1 MRDTS
6 RTTIEFKT
14 NELRTRLT
22 FLYFYL
28 EFFGLL
34 HRKLRAPLH
43 LLLLRFIITVVSFV
57 TIFVR
62 SLEKLSETRLCIIL
76 VRNVE

>member
-1 MRDTS
+1 MH
-6 RTTIEFKT
+6 F
-14 NELRTRLT
+14 
-22 FLYFYL
+22 

-34 HRKLRAPLH
+34 HRKLRAPLR

-76 VRNVE
+76 VRNVEEMVQYGPE